1 MSGHSKWKQIKNK
14 KGAADV
20 KRGKLFSQLSK
31 GITVAARTGQNLDM
45 AIARAKSENMP
56 SDNIQ
61 RAIDKGTGAA
71 EGEHEAM
78 FKAQEG
84 ERRDMHGRHRT
95 EHRDMEARHKEER
108 AGITD
113 HESMVHVH
121 RKHEHEHRAMRH
133 KHLHEHT
140 EMLHRHMTAIHDL
153 HQRQETG
160 GAEMEKEAA

>member
-1 MSGHSKWKQIKNK
+1 MARSKLYD
-14 KGAADV
+14 KGRGGSDREDEADETAPGDEPEPATRV
-20 KRGKLFSQLSK
+20 RGK
-31 GITVAARTGQNLDM
+31 
-45 AIARAKSENMP
+45 SEAGEPAML
-56 SDNIQ
+56 
-61 RAIDKGTGAA
+61 GGGAA